1 MSIDLGLNLKFMYN
15 PIYISFS
22 YKWVLGHYKAEA
34 RAPRCDGRRVGSRT
48 SRASAR
54 RTRPYNTDMASLCGD
69 CDTPKAIISSVAM
82 PTVGSGSATPCHAG
96 SPTLRATPGVR
107 CLRRRRLYL
116 GDKETLER
124 VEGYWEKDSF
134 LRKMNVRRVINK
146 FKTQTK
152 GYEPIVNHLE
162 SLWTQKC
169 NFRVDWTQMTLAYEL
184 MDLHCIFLF
193 IFHCEKMS
201 LAICS
206 ISLFPCDGTH
216 SSGFESLT

>member
-1 MSIDLGLNLKFMYN
+1 MPRGL
-15 PIYISFS
+15 PD
-22 YKWVLGHYKAEA
+22 VAGHT
-34 RAPRCDGRRVGSRT
+34 RREV
-48 SRASAR
+48 
-54 RTRPYNTDMASLCGD
+54 P
-69 CDTPKAIISSVAM
+69 
-82 PTVGSGSATPCHAG
+82 
-96 SPTLRATPGVR
+96 SPPG
-107 CLRRRRLYL
+107 LRRSRLYL

-146 FKTQTK
+146 CKTQTK
-152 GYEPIVNHLE
+152 GYEPIINHLE
-162 SLWTQKC
+162 NLWTQKC

-193 IFHCEKMS
+193 IFHCEKLS